1 MGYKEFAAS
10 IFGKFGG
17 NKNKQATEPLTVYA
31 PFSGNAIALEEI
43 PDPVFSQGILGQ
55 GCGMEP
61 AEETVCAPFNGTV
74 TQVIDTKHAVGVTSK
89 DGLELLIHVGMDT
102 VDMKG
107 QGFTCHVK
115 EGDSVK
121 LGQKLITFS
130 MEAPADSN
138 RFFRL
143 ENRTCCAKLYA
154 TESDKIIAILINL
167 LIDPNIYFRAQV
179 TPFP

>member
-10 IFGKFGG
+10 ILGKFGG
-17 NKNKQATEPLTVYA
+17 NKNKQDTEPFTVYA
-31 PFSGNAIALEEI
+31 PFGGNAIALEEI

-61 AEETVCAPFNGTV
+61 AEETVCAPFYGTV

-130 MEAPADSN
+130 MEAIKAAGHPTTTAVVVTNADD
-138 RFFRL
+138 FAEVQVL
-143 ENRTCCAKLYA
+143 AKGQVA
-154 TESDKIIAILINL
+154 QGAPL
-167 LIDPNIYFRAQV
+167 LKV
-179 TPFP
+179 KK